1 MKKVLDF
8 DKFLQEKNKELLTI
22 KIYGKEYSFPAE
34 MPAIVPVLLARAA
47 EEVDIAQESKITVG
61 ALDML
66 LGKESVDELCNKG
79 LTVPEFRE
87 LAKKIFGMI
96 NGTVSDD
103 EEMQEM
109 TDEDSRKTVGERK
122 AKK

>member
-8 DKFLQEKNKELLTI
+8 DQFLQEKNKELLTI
-22 KIYGKEYSFPAE
+22 KAYGKEYTFPAE
-34 MPAIVPVLLARAA
+34 MPTIVPVMLARAA
-47 EEVDIAQESKITVG
+47 EEVDTAQESKITVG

-66 LGKESVDELCNKG
+66 LGKENVDELCQKG
-79 LTVPEFRE
+79 LTVPEFRL

-96 NGTVSDD
+96 NGALPEN
-103 EEMQEM
+103 EETQEM
-109 TDEDSRKTVGERK
+109 TDEDSRKTVGGNK